1 MKQGTGWRKTNM
13 RTSWKLAFMFA
24 FHCRVLGVSLYTA
37 AIKIQLNMYCLPWSM
52 LPATNYSSNLLHWL
66 HLLTSTAGPPLAP
79 PPPKKSTS
87 QRCSSRNMLQ
97 CSFLYFVVYIDCI
110 GYLLADTW
118 NPLPI
123 TRLTLMVSLVC
134 CITCKKQKPQQYIYS
149 AK

>member
-1 MKQGTGWRKTNM
+1 MTKDKHAHKLEVSIHVCLSLSCSWRLAIHCGNKNPIKHVLSALIHVTGNKLLKQ
-13 RTSWKLAFMFA
+13 SF
-24 FHCRVLGVSLYTA
+24 FHTA
-37 AIKIQLNMYCLPWSM
+37 
-52 LPATNYSSNLLHWL
+52 PALVAPTYFDSR
-66 HLLTSTAGPPLAP
+66 PPPRP

-123 TRLTLMVSLVC
+123 TRLTLMVSLIC

-149 AK
+149 AT